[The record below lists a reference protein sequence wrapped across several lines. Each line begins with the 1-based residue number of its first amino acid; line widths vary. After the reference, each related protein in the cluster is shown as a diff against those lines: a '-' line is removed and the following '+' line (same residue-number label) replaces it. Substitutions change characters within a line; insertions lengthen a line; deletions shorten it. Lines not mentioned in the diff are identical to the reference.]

1 MGGDKLFNDWLVCVA
16 GLIWAEIKQL
26 WDEGALEYIYDM
38 WNILDFT
45 TNSLYI
51 ATFTLR
57 LLAYLTVTPVG
68 CCSLFR
74 TCGDC
79 IALWSEV
86 DSIFPQDPS
95 LLYHQ
100 HFITAVSVSA
110 SGFKAKF
117 GDVRFLHLK

>member
-1 MGGDKLFNDWLVCVA
+1 MVVPWQSCIYVNIFKQFNISAFA

-57 LLAYLTVTPVG
+57 LLAYFKVIFIRVT
-68 CCSLFR
+68 C
-74 TCGDC
+74 D
-79 IALWSEV
+79 
-86 DSIFPQDPS
+86 
-95 LLYHQ
+95 
-100 HFITAVSVSA
+100 
-110 SGFKAKF
+110 
-117 GDVRFLHLK
+117 